1 MGARSGSCSQMTEVF
16 ESVAYQG
23 RVAQVGH
30 LACNARFSLE
40 MGSWSCFPS
49 AFISATPT
57 VILLR
62 TTAVP
67 LSYGGSPPTSTIGN
81 IGSVAPTERSPPGL
95 AESPVLS
102 TRTDPFA

>member
-23 RVAQVGH
+23 LGLPKSAIS
-30 LACNARFSLE
+30 LATLG